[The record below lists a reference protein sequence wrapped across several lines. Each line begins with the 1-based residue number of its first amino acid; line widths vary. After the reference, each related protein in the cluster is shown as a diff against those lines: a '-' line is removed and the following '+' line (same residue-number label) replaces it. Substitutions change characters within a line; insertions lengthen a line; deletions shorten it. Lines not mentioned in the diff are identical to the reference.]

1 MSVGKP
7 TRQLVRDC
15 LIRAGKNTSDSSFT
29 PSSSGPVMAST
40 GTGLSVAGAA
50 TQAELPFNV
59 HVVSPEGGCAVIVRW
74 PGPLAYIS
82 NGLFSASSYA
92 LSFPFPVKLVNAVT
106 RSGPPTALRYLARI

>member
-82 NGLFSASSYA
+82 NGLF
-92 LSFPFPVKLVNAVT
+92 FRIVICAVI
-106 RSGPPTALRYLARI
+106 SLPGKI